1 MLFLFFAFS
10 WAATITQSAGI
21 VGQDVVTSR
30 EVQIA
35 AVIDKILNEPNANK
49 TTGLYE
55 IQIKDEKF
63 PELTTTYL
71 LERAAVLEGESFSVG
86 QVKDAEL
93 KEAFNQVEKV
103 TGSKSYWQG
112 LEADPATVKKIILI
126 KLISR
131 NFIKIKSESMS
142 GIITDAEAKTYFER
156 NRLKF
161 GSSTLDNFKE
171 NIKVYLAQQQKEE
184 KLRSWF
190 ELLKKKYKI
199 RNLLIESMK
208 APQ

>member
-1 MLFLFFAFS
+1 MLLIFFAFS
-10 WAATITQSAGI
+10 WAVTITQSAGI
-21 VGQDVVTSR
+21 VGAEVITSR

-35 AVIDKILNEPNANK
+35 AVINKILNEPNPSK
-49 TTGLYE
+49 SSGLYE
-55 IQIKDEKF
+55 TQVKDPKF
-63 PELTTTYL
+63 AELTTTYL

-86 QVKDAEL
+86 QVKDTEL
-93 KEAFNQVEKV
+93 KEAVNQVEKV
-103 TGSKSYWQG
+103 VNGKSYWQG
-112 LEADPATVKKIILI
+112 LEVDTATVKKIILI

-142 GIITDAEAKTYFER
+142 GIVTDAEAQTYFER

-161 GSSTLDNFKE
+161 GSSTLDSFKE

>member
-1 MLFLFFAFS
+1 MLLLLFAFT

-21 VGQDVVTSR
+21 VGQEVITSR
-30 EVQIA
+30 EIQIA
-35 AVIDKILNEPNANK
+35 AVINKILNDPNSGK
-49 TTGLYE
+49 SSVLYE
-55 IQIKDEKF
+55 VQIKDPKF
-63 PELTTTYL
+63 AELTTTYL

-86 QVKDAEL
+86 QVKDVEL
-93 KEAFNQVEKV
+93 KEAFNQVEKAV
-103 TGSKSYWQG
+103 SGKSYWQG

-126 KLISR
+126 KMISR
-131 NFIKIKSESMS
+131 NFIKIKAESMS
-142 GIITDAEAKTYFER
+142 GIVTDAEAQTYFER

-161 GSSTLDNFKE
+161 GASTLDSFKE

-199 RNLLIESMK
+199 RNLLIESTK